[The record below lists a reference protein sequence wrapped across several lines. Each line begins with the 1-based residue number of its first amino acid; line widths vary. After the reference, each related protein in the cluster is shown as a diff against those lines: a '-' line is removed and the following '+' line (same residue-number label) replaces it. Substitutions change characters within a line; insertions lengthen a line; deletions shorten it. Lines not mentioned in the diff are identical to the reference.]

1 MRQITTD
8 VFFTAQKEKKTRFI
22 CNYIHVMRFFN
33 ISHGTQGLKHDEKSP
48 FIRFKFFLK
57 GGEIFFRIKS
67 PEYSCFQGRTKQH
80 KLSCVISCFSI
91 SSSVFEFHIQ
101 ITSFIYFLHALHTCF
116 VCHGAYRDLSRNMTS
131 FKPLK
136 CGSPVRTFASSL
148 FAVAYIIE
156 SPRPHFFSCFIFA
169 ESRAIFSLTSQ

>member
-57 GGEIFFRIKS
+57 GGEIFSVSRARNIPAFRAEPSSTSLVASS
-67 PEYSCFQGRTKQH
+67 PA
-80 KLSCVISCFSI
+80 FSI

-156 SPRPHFFSCFIFA
+156 SPRP
-169 ESRAIFSLTSQ
+169 